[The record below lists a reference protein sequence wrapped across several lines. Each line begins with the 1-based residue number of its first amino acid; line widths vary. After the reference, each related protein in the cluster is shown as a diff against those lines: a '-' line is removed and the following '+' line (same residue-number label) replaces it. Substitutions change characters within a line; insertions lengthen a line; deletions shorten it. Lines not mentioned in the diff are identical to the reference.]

1 MENSLIVTA
10 YAIYLPIAI
19 ILTVLVARNLFKN
32 SKVFMLDIFHG
43 RNEIALATNRLFE
56 IGFYLMNVGFALLI
70 LEISSYHDFDST
82 QGLIEVLASKIGGF
96 SIYLGVVL
104 FLNLFMFFRGRKKS
118 NESKSHVQ
126 QKTNTLEDLPAY
138 QPTK

>member
-10 YAIYLPIAI
+10 YVIYLPVALT
-19 ILTVLVARNLFKN
+19 LTVLVARNLFKN
-32 SKVFMLDIFHG
+32 SKVFMRDIFHG
-43 RNEIALATNRLFE
+43 REEIALATNRLFE

-70 LEISSYHDFDST
+70 LEISKHHDFNTT
-82 QGLIEVLASKIGGF
+82 QVLIETLASKVGSF

-118 NESKSHVQ
+118 KASADKEPRI
-126 QKTNTLEDLPAY
+126 EDLPTITAE
-138 QPTK
+138 

>member
-70 LEISSYHDFDST
+70 LEISKYHDFNTT

-118 NESKSHVQ
+118 NENKNHLQ
-126 QKTNTLEDLPAY
+126 PPTKTLEDLPSYSA
-138 QPTK
+138 K